1 MKVIIVGGVAGG
13 ASCAARA
20 LVDQP
25 GAVSVIEVNGSYT
38 SIVEFRVAKE
48 DIGKII
54 GMVGAL
60 IGGLLKVGTAI
71 HFEIDRLFRER
82 GIEIAFPQRDIHI
95 RSSVTAQPTNEF
107 TVEVEPPEKKAAPS
121 QS

>member
-1 MKVIIVGGVAGG
+1 MSFPVIIG
-13 ASCAARA
+13 A
-20 LVDQP
+20 P
-25 GAVSVIEVNGSYT
+25 
-38 SIVEFRVAKE
+38 
-48 DIGKII
+48 
-54 GMVGAL
+54 
-60 IGGLLKVGTAI
+60 TAI
-71 HFEIDRLFRER
+71 RFEIDRLFRER